1 MILRALGLALLGGL
15 LSAALPS
22 AAVAKKYTLNEL
34 LEVARSQ
41 NPGLRA
47 GDAATRAM
55 QAQVVEAKRNWYPQG
70 DLTSYVAPV
79 PRVECEGP
87 GLTTYP
93 DQLTREQN
101 CVTTNASPSHG
112 ALQYLTQFAGAFTR
126 TDVKL
131 VQPLWDFGKISA
143 GVSAAEAG
151 VTVTTGRE
159 AGARADVELN
169 VRKAY
174 WGLKLARELRSML
187 EEGQGYLDSAQKK
200 IEKQLADG
208 SGNATVT
215 DRLRLRTLRTEIEVR
230 LLEAKR
236 QEEVAR
242 SGLRALLN
250 LDSGEDLDVDDE
262 DFEPL
267 EVPAHPLT
275 YYEEQARL
283 SRPEVRTLEY
293 AVLAKRALAKL
304 ENRKLY
310 PDLVLIGQISFAY
323 APTIDSPQN
332 AFASNP
338 FNGFGGGV
346 AAALRLPLDFGPK
359 LARGD
364 RTHAE
369 ADETEAR
376 HQEALGGVGFEVS
389 KAFRE
394 LSARRRQRLASQV
407 RKGEKAGKR
416 MGGGGGAEL
425 RGRSGRDARLLRR
438 AHRLLRDAD
447 ALPAGGLRPRHLD
460 GHAVT
465 GDGDRRPVKPAA
477 WR

>member
-1 MILRALGLALLGGL
+1 MIARAFGLALLGSL
-15 LSAALPS
+15 LSAALPT

-34 LEVARSQ
+34 LELARTQ

-47 GDAATRAM
+47 GDAATHAM
-55 QAQVVEAKRNWYPQG
+55 QAQVLEAKRNWYPQG
-70 DLTSYVAPV
+70 DLTSFVAPV

-87 GLTTYP
+87 GLMMYP
-93 DQLTREQN
+93 DQDQSIREQN

-112 ALQYLTQFAGAFTR
+112 ALQYLTNFAGAYSR

-131 VQPLWDFGKISA
+131 VQPIYDFGKISA

-187 EEGQGYLDSAQKK
+187 EEGEGYLDSAQKK
-200 IEKQLADG
+200 IDKQLADG

-215 DRLRLRTLRTEIEVR
+215 DRLRLRTVRTEIEVR

-236 QEEVAR
+236 QEAVAL

-250 LDSGEDLDVDDE
+250 LDPGEDLDVDDA

-267 EVPAHPLT
+267 EVAAHPLA
-275 YYEEQARL
+275 YYEEQARM

-293 AVLAKRALAKL
+293 AVKAKRALAKL

-332 AFASNP
+332 AYANNP
-338 FNGFGGGV
+338 FNGYGGGV

-364 RTHAE
+364 RTRAE
-369 ADETEAR
+369 ADEIEAR
-376 HQEALGGVGFEVS
+376 RQEALGGVGFEVS
-389 KAFRE
+389 KAFLE
-394 LSARRRQRLASQV
+394 LSEAETRRVGVQ
-407 RKGEKAGKR
+407 KGENAGTP
-416 MGGGGGAEL
+416 GLAAFSQNFALGLA
-425 RGRSGRDARLLRR
+425 DAR
-438 AHRLLRDAD
+438 DFSD
-447 ALPAGGLRPRHLD
+447 ALLQ
-460 GHAVT
+460 
-465 GDGDRRPVKPAA
+465 
-477 WR
+477 